1 MGKFTEFSSK
11 EELIAAI
18 EAEIVET
25 QNDDGV
31 TVYSLNNKDAEN
43 YRAKYEAEVKNS
55 QAQRKNKQAAEKEL
69 AEMRALNESLAEQ
82 VEELN
87 KLNPEDLRKSLQQY
101 VNEKTELAKKIKELQ
116 AEVEPL
122 REENAAFK
130 AEKTTATIKKALL
143 EEARKRN
150 CRDSALRDVERLA
163 GDFIVDPD
171 TDLIVREKDQK
182 LVSEVLDEEIAL
194 SPHWLQPSQGGGANP
209 SPTGNVSNEAK
220 FQQALKG
227 NDFDAVLAN
236 APRVQVR

>member
-11 EELIAAI
+11 EELLAAI

-25 QNDDGV
+25 QNEDGV
-31 TVYSLNNKDAEN
+31 TVYSLSNKEAEN

-55 QAQRKNKQAAEKEL
+55 QTQRKNKQAAEKEL
-69 AEMRALNESLAEQ
+69 AEMRALNESLVEQ

-171 TDLIVREKDQK
+171 TDLIVRKKDQK
-182 LVSEVLDEEIAL
+182 LVSEVLDEEISL

-220 FQQALKG
+220 FRQALKG

>member
-1 MGKFTEFSSK
+1 
-11 EELIAAI
+11 
-18 EAEIVET
+18 
-25 QNDDGV
+25 
-31 TVYSLNNKDAEN
+31 
-43 YRAKYEAEVKNS
+43 
-55 QAQRKNKQAAEKEL
+55 
-69 AEMRALNESLAEQ
+69 MRALNESLVEQ

-171 TDLIVREKDQK
+171 TDLIVRKEDQK
-182 LVSEVLDEEIAL
+182 LVSEVLDEEIPFTSLVATFTGRW
-194 SPHWLQPSQGGGANP
+194 SQPRRPEMQVMKRS
-209 SPTGNVSNEAK
+209 SNK
-220 FQQALKG
+220 
-227 NDFDAVLAN
+227 
-236 APRVQVR
+236 R